1 MSDFASVEAEQAVLG
16 SMLIDS
22 RCIREIAGRLRET
35 DFSVGLNQALFSLIC
50 DMDRDGQPVDG
61 ITVCGAAVKAE
72 IAEDKTLRSYLA
84 QLMEITPTA
93 ANAAEYAA
101 LVAQTARRRVLKEGL
116 EDALRGLAEHEA
128 EDTVLSRLDAAM
140 AASAQRTESEL
151 AAPKE
156 LADSFLAYR
165 ERIDEGAAPYVRTGV
180 KALDKLLG
188 GGMVEGGLYI
198 LAGRPGMGKTALGI
212 AIAEHVAQ
220 TVGRVDY
227 FSLEMSR
234 AQIMAR
240 RLASIGKM
248 DSKRILMDSLTPEEY
263 KRMIDATR
271 QAASTPL
278 YATDGQAQS
287 AQRITAIARA
297 GRDVKLAVVDHF
309 GLILRPGR
317 RQDADESREI
327 AHALKRLAQSLNQ
340 PVLCLA
346 QLNRQNEQRS
356 DKRPTLAD
364 LRATGAMEEDADGVI
379 FIHRPDY
386 YDADYKREPG
396 APERTEVILAKN
408 RHGSTGKINLSFW
421 PETNTFNPAYV
432 E

>member
-1 MSDFASVEAEQAVLG
+1 MSNFASIEAEQAVLG
-16 SMLIDS
+16 SLLIDS
-22 RCIREIAGRLRET
+22 GCVCRVASILRET
-35 DFSVGLNQALFSLIC
+35 DFSVALNQELFRVIC
-50 DMDRDGQPVDG
+50 TMDRDGQPIDG
-61 ITVCGAAVKAE
+61 LTVCAE
-72 IAEDKTLRSYLA
+72 ALRQSLAEEKTLRKYLA

-93 ANAAEYAA
+93 ANAAEYAEI
-101 LVAQTARRRVLKEGL
+101 VARTARRRELKTAL
-116 EDALRGLAEHEA
+116 EDSLTALNEQEP
-128 EDTVLSRLDAAM
+128 EDTVLTQLDAAL

-151 AAPKE
+151 LAPKE
-156 LADSFLAYR
+156 QVDSFLTYR
-165 ERIDEGAAPYVRTGV
+165 ERIDEGKTPYVRTGI

-188 GGMVEGGLYI
+188 GGMVQGGLYI
-198 LAGRPGMGKTALGI
+198 LAGRPGMGKSALGI
-212 AIAEHVAQ
+212 AIAEYVAS
-220 TVGRVDY
+220 TAGKVDY

-234 AQIMAR
+234 EQIMAR
-240 RLASIGKM
+240 RLSAIAKV
-248 DSKRILMDSLTPEEY
+248 DSKLILMDTLTDSEY

-271 QAASTPL
+271 TAAATPL
-278 YATDGQAQS
+278 YCTDGRAQTV
-287 AQRITAIARA
+287 QRITSIARA

-309 GLILRPGR
+309 SLILRPGK

-379 FIHRPDY
+379 FVHRPDY
-386 YDADYKREPG
+386 YRTDYVRET
-396 APERTEVILAKN
+396 AQPERTEVILSKN